1 MKDIYGE
8 RKGTT
13 YDFGLAEAAN
23 DEDFLGKLNSLDR
36 RWESLCP
43 GLFQWF
49 CDNRVDQFL
58 DSVICSAR
66 EGTEVAGLY
75 YQNDIESMHFVKKKK
90 QPFRK
95 GNVIDVITNVSTL
108 IQQSQREEIR
118 ALYGAGRYE
127 LATTHKRFTFDS
139 ARWHSWP
146 EKHRA
151 FHVDEFRNFRPGL
164 AGAFEKSKTAGR
176 KTLFRIKQKAL
187 APKKIAWISLPKDKH
202 VMVT

>member
-1 MKDIYGE
+1 MIQKSIPNTKVLYYARHFKQRDEIKLDGLMEKVTASAAEKIQAKAKILKDIYAE

-118 ALYGAGRYE
+118 ALYGAGRYV
-127 LATTHKRFTFDS
+127 RFVIDS
-139 ARWHSWP
+139 VR
-146 EKHRA
+146 
-151 FHVDEFRNFRPGL
+151 
-164 AGAFEKSKTAGR
+164 
-176 KTLFRIKQKAL
+176 
-187 APKKIAWISLPKDKH
+187 
-202 VMVT
+202 

>member
-1 MKDIYGE
+1 MIQKSIPNTKVLYNARHFKQRDEIKLDSLMEKVTASAAEKIQAKVEILKDIYGE

-36 RWESLCP
+36 RGESLCP

-66 EGTEVAGLY
+66 EGTEVAGPY

-127 LATTHKRFTFDS
+127 LAKTHKRFAVDS
-139 ARWHSWP
+139 ARWHSLP
-146 EKHRA
+146 EWRRA
-151 FHVDEFRNFRPGL
+151 L
-164 AGAFEKSKTAGR
+164 
-176 KTLFRIKQKAL
+176 
-187 APKKIAWISLPKDKH
+187 IS
-202 VMVT
+202 